1 MAFGLSTIGTALMVK
16 EGGIDKQ
23 VVPITSYP
31 DLGGDPEQIDIT
43 TLQHKVR
50 INVPG
55 VQDMG
60 SFAFEANYL
69 PEYYERLKDLEDE
82 GEMEYALYF
91 GGTGEG
97 ENFVPTG
104 SDGIF
109 RFKGRMSAHV
119 TGNGVNEARGLS
131 FSISV
136 SSEITFE
143 YAGAVGITLN
153 KTSISLTV
161 GSTTTITPTTI
172 PAAQTVAWTSLNTS
186 VATVS
191 NGTVTAEGVGTTI
204 IIADIDVEGVTKKAE
219 CSVTV
224 VGTGS

>member
-1 MAFGLSTIGTALMVK
+1 MAFGMSTIGTALMVK
-16 EGGIDKQ
+16 EGGIDVQ

-69 PEYYERLKDLEDE
+69 PEYYERLKSLEDDE
-82 GEMEYALYF
+82 HEYALYF

-97 ENFVPTG
+97 ESFVPTG

-109 RFKGRMSAHV
+109 RFKGTMSAHV

-136 SSEITFE
+136 SSEISFD
-143 YAGAVGITLN
+143 YAGASGISLD
-153 KTSISLTV
+153 KTSIQLTA
-161 GSTTTITPTTI
+161 GSTSVITATTI
-172 PAAQTVAWTSLNTS
+172 PADATVTWTSLNAS

-191 NGTVTAEGVGTTI
+191 GGTVTAVAAGTTK
-204 IIADIDVEGVTKKAE
+204 IIADIDVEGVTKMAT
-219 CSVTV
+219 CTVTV
-224 VGTGS
+224 VGSAG

>member
-1 MAFGLSTIGTALMVK
+1 MFGMSTIGTALMVK
-16 EGGIDKQ
+16 EGGIDVQ

-31 DLGGDPEQIDIT
+31 NLGGDPEQIDVT
-43 TLQHKVR
+43 TLQHRVR
-50 INVPG
+50 ANVPG

-69 PEYYERLKDLEDE
+69 PEYYERLKSLEDE
-82 GEMEYALYF
+82 EHEYALYF

-109 RFKGRMSAHV
+109 RFKGTMSAHV

-136 SSEITFE
+136 SSEISFD
-143 YAGAVGITLN
+143 YAGASGISLD
-153 KTSISLTV
+153 KTSIQLTA
-161 GSTTTITPTTI
+161 GSTSVITATTI
-172 PAAQTVAWTSLNTS
+172 PADATVTWTSLNSS

-191 NGTVTAEGVGTTI
+191 SGTVTAVAAGTTK
-204 IIADIDVEGVTKKAE
+204 IIADIDVEGVTKMAT
-219 CSVTV
+219 CTVTV
-224 VGTGS
+224 VGSAG